1 VVTGERRLVPWS
13 SMSREHEPPPA
24 HASAKA
30 ILSHHLDH
38 GHGASSSDLPCPVL
52 VLACLL
58 ARGNLALPCLAF
70 QRVSE
75 VPA

>member
-30 ILSHHLDH
+30 ILSHHFDH

-52 VLACLL
+52 VLACS
-58 ARGNLALPCLAF
+58 RQPCLALPCLP
-70 QRVSE
+70 VSE
-75 VPA
+75 CQPN